1 MPEFRIEGVTPA
13 GKPVQGVLEAE
24 SPRVAKKRAA
34 QMAQQRNF
42 KLLRVI
48 PRSTWIYK
56 VQRGTDKPITGEQ
69 KAYSKAEVREA
80 LQRMGFRVI
89 YVQRRL
95 FDFKAKP
102 PSTEIVTFV
111 RVSADLI
118 KQRHREPVVAR
129 DHQGHQRGAEA
140 GAGQREGLPEA

>member
-1 MPEFRIEGVTPA
+1 MAEFRIEGVTTA

-24 SPRVAKKRAA
+24 NARVARKKAS

-48 PRSTWIYK
+48 PRSTWVYK
-56 VQRGTDKPITGEQ
+56 VQRGTEKPVTGEQ
-69 KAYSKAEVREA
+69 KAFTKAEVREA

-95 FDFKAKP
+95 FDFK
-102 PSTEIVTFV
+102 
-111 RVSADLI
+111 
-118 KQRHREPVVAR
+118 
-129 DHQGHQRGAEA
+129 
-140 GAGQREGLPEA
+140 